1 MFHFLPEMIR
11 AGAIAKQVIV
21 ELEGLGVDI
30 KAGATGTIAA
40 DAKAAFT
47 NRTLDSYY
55 KSGEHAS

>member
-1 MFHFLPEMIR
+1 MFDSLPEMIR

-30 KAGATGTIAA
+30 KTGATGAVATA
-40 DAKAAFT
+40 AKAAFT